1 MSIQED
7 FRKKNKLVNVKA
19 LFDLAMG
26 VIYAVVGA
34 VLAVSKL
41 VGLKI
46 AFISPDVVIFFGI
59 GAFLYGAFRIFR
71 GIKTFK
77 NPS

>member
-7 FRKKNKLVNVKA
+7 YQKKNKPFNIKA
-19 LFDLAMG
+19 LFDLVMG

-34 VLAVSKL
+34 GLVVSKYI
-41 VGLKI
+41 GLEI
-46 AFISPDVVIFFGI
+46 AFPPPEVVTIFGA

>member
-7 FRKKNKLVNVKA
+7 FRKKNKPVNVKA
-19 LFDLAMG
+19 LFDLVMG
-26 VIYAVVGA
+26 LVYAIVGA

-41 VGLKI
+41 IGLEI
-46 AFISPDVVIFFGI
+46 TFPPPDVVTIFGI

-71 GIKTFK
+71 GVKTYK

>member
-7 FRKKNKLVNVKA
+7 FRKKNKPVNVKA

-34 VLAVSKL
+34 VLAVSKFI
-41 VGLKI
+41 GLEI
-46 AFISPDVVIFFGI
+46 AFPPPDVLVVFGS

-71 GIKTFK
+71 GVKTFK